1 MATRI
6 AEYFQ
11 FQRDW
16 YRAAEV
22 AALILEYYVVLRSVL
37 RTKPHLPVCLARCR
51 HCGIYFPTHRRNAG
65 RGDLGCIFG
74 CREAHRRKA
83 STQRSVAY
91 YQADPG
97 KKQRQN
103 AKRRARA
110 AAQAKATAVDSGQ
123 SSRQGVDPESS
134 TKPAPAASHS
144 QSKAA
149 APMFS
154 CPAALAAALPK
165 AADLTLMEHIRV
177 VLSVMEERPISLAE
191 IWEMLVQF
199 LRQHTMSRRRKIDH
213 AVSWLNEEPP

>member
-1 MATRI
+1 MTTRI

-11 FQRDW
+11 FKRDW

-22 AALILEYYVVLRSVL
+22 TALVLEYYVVLRSL
-37 RTKPHLPVCLARCR
+37 PRTKPHLPVCLARCR

-65 RGDLGCIFG
+65 RRDLGCIFG

-103 AKRRARA
+103 AKRPRRA
-110 AAQAKATAVDSGQ
+110 AAQAKATAIDSGQ
-123 SSRQGVDPESS
+123 GVEPKTSTQPE
-134 TKPAPAASHS
+134 PAPGHS

-149 APMFS
+149 GPMFS

-165 AADLTLMEHIRV
+165 AADLTLMAHLRG
-177 VLSVMEERPISLAE
+177 VLSIMEERPLSLVE
-191 IWEMLVQF
+191 IWEMLFQF
-199 LRQHTMSRRRKIDH
+199 LRQHTMVRRRKIDQ

>member
-11 FQRDW
+11 FKRDW

-22 AALILEYYVVLRSVL
+22 AALVLEYYVVLRSLL

-65 RGDLGCIFG
+65 RRDLGCLFG

-91 YQADPG
+91 YQADPD

-103 AKRRARA
+103 AKRRGRA
-110 AAQAKATAVDSGQ
+110 ATQKAGAIDSSPG
-123 SSRQGVDPESS
+123 SRQGVEPETS
-134 TKPAPAASHS
+134 TQPAPAAGHS

-149 APMFS
+149 GPMFT

-165 AADLTLMEHIRV
+165 AADLTLMDHIRV
-177 VLSVMEERPISLAE
+177 VLSVIEERPVSLAE
-191 IWEMLVQF
+191 IWEMLVQT
-199 LRQHTMSRRRKIDH
+199 LRQRTMVRRRKIDH